1 MMKTAPVVVDARSR
15 SPFRPSFGSNPP
27 LVAGRDAVLDEIA
40 DALDGGPGTAGRASL
55 ITGNRGIGKT
65 VVLNEAEALAR
76 ERSWLV
82 LSETATVGLLDR
94 MTDDGLPELADLL
107 RQAPG
112 SRPRVRGISL
122 PGGLGGL
129 ELDLPEERGPGGL
142 RRQLNTLTDV
152 LDRHGTGLMI
162 TLDEVHARAAR
173 DDVAQLAAVVQHAFR
188 EDRPVAF
195 AAAGLPAAVQDLLTA
210 DVSTFLRRAR
220 RFVLEP
226 LSEVAAEE
234 ALRVPIRDAG
244 REVAD
249 AEVATMARSTLGY
262 PYLVQVIGDRVW
274 RQEPGAP
281 SITAEHVERGV
292 AEAVREAG
300 FALHEP
306 AVNDLSETDRQF
318 IAAMALDDGDSSVAD
333 IGRRLDRDHGY
344 VSRYRSRLIVAGVVE
359 PSRRGYLRFTIP
371 YLREFLRSRPEH
383 L

>member
-1 MMKTAPVVVDARSR
+1 MASR

-27 LVAGRDAVLDEIA
+27 LVVGRDAVLHEFA
-40 DALDGGPGTAGRASL
+40 DALDGPPGSAGRAAL

-82 LSETATVGLLDR
+82 LSETATVGVIER
-94 MTDDGLPELADLL
+94 ITTDGLPELADLL
-107 RQAPG
+107 RQAPA

-122 PGGLGGL
+122 PAGLGGVEL
-129 ELDLPEERGPGGL
+129 ELPAERGPGGL
-142 RRQLNTLTDV
+142 RRQLNALTEV
-152 LDRHGTGLMI
+152 LDEHGTGIMI

-173 DDVAQLAAVVQHAFR
+173 DDVSQLAAVVQHAFR

-195 AAAGLPAAVQDLLTA
+195 AAAGLPAAVQDLLTS

-226 LSEVAAEE
+226 LSPVAAEE
-234 ALRVPIRDAG
+234 ALRVPIREHG
-244 REVAD
+244 REVGD
-249 AEVATMARSTLGY
+249 EQVAAMAAATRGY

-274 RQEPGAP
+274 RQDP
-281 SITAEHVERGV
+281 SSAVITADHVARGV
-292 AEAVREAG
+292 REAIREAG

-318 IAAMALDDGDSSVAD
+318 LVAMAVDGDESSIAD
-333 IGRRLDRDHGY
+333 IQQRLGRDHGY

-371 YLREFLRSRPEH
+371 YLAEFLRSRADQY
-383 L
+383 

>member
-1 MMKTAPVVVDARSR
+1 MMKTQVVSRR

-27 LVAGRDAVLDEIA
+27 LVAGRDAVLDELA
-40 DALDGGPGTAGRASL
+40 EALDAGPGAAGRAAL

-82 LSETATVGLLDR
+82 LSETATVGLVDR
-94 MTDDGLPELADLL
+94 ITADGLPELADLL
-107 RQAPG
+107 RQAPA

-122 PGGLGGL
+122 PAGLGGV
-129 ELDLPEERGPGGL
+129 DFQLPDDQGPGGL
-142 RRQLNTLTDV
+142 RRQLNALTDL
-152 LDRHGTGLMI
+152 LDAHDTGIMI

-173 DDVAQLAAVVQHAFR
+173 DDVAQLAATVQHAFR

-226 LSEVAAEE
+226 LSPVAAEE
-234 ALRVPIRDAG
+234 ALRVPITEAG
-244 REVAD
+244 RSVDD
-249 AEVATMARSTLGY
+249 AVVATMAEATYGY
-262 PYLVQVIGDRVW
+262 PYLVQVIGDRAW
-274 RQEPGAP
+274 RQEPGAS
-281 SITAEHVERGV
+281 SITPEHAARGI

-318 IAAMALDDGDSSVAD
+318 LLAMARDEGESSIAD
-333 IGRRLDRDHGY
+333 VQRRLDRDHGY
-344 VSRYRSRLIVAGVVE
+344 VSRYRARLVVAGIVE
-359 PSRRGYLRFTIP
+359 PSRRGYLRFTLP
-371 YLREFLRSRPEH
+371 YLREFLRSLPDYE
-383 L
+383 

>member
-1 MMKTAPVVVDARSR
+1 MNAGGVASR

-27 LVAGRDAVLDEIA
+27 LVVGRDAVLDELA
-40 DALDGGPGTAGRASL
+40 DALDGPPGSAGRAAL

-76 ERSWLV
+76 ERGWLV
-82 LSETATVGLLDR
+82 LSETATDGLVDR
-94 MTDDGLPELADLL
+94 ITADGLPELADLL
-107 RQAPG
+107 RQSPA

-122 PGGLGGL
+122 PGGLGGVD
-129 ELDLPEERGPGGL
+129 LDLPQEQGPGGL
-142 RRQLNTLTDV
+142 RRQLNAITDL
-152 LDRHGTGLMI
+152 LDEHDTGIMI
-162 TLDEVHARAAR
+162 TIDEVHARGAR

-226 LSEVAAEE
+226 LSPVAAEE
-234 ALRVPIRDAG
+234 ALRVPIIEAG
-244 REVAD
+244 RQVGPDEVARM
-249 AEVATMARSTLGY
+249 AEATYGY
-262 PYLVQVIGDRVW
+262 PYLVQVVGDRAW
-274 RQEPGAP
+274 RQDP
-281 SITAEHVERGV
+281 SSEAITADHVARGIDD
-292 AEAVREAG
+292 AVREAG

-306 AVNDLSETDRQF
+306 AVNDLSDTDRKF
-318 IAAMALDDGDSSVAD
+318 LAAMAVDTTGESAISD
-333 IGRRLDRDHGY
+333 IEARLDRDHGY

-371 YLREFLRSRPEH
+371 YLAEFLRARVDY

>member
-1 MMKTAPVVVDARSR
+1 MMKAQVVSRR

-27 LVAGRDAVLDEIA
+27 LVAGRDAVLDELA
-40 DALDGGPGTAGRASL
+40 EALDAGPGAAGRAAL

-82 LSETATVGLLDR
+82 LSETATVGLVDR
-94 MTDDGLPELADLL
+94 ITADGLPELADLL
-107 RQAPG
+107 RQAPA

-122 PGGLGGL
+122 PAGLGGV
-129 ELDLPEERGPGGL
+129 DFQLPDDQGPGGL
-142 RRQLNTLTDV
+142 RRQLNALTDL
-152 LDRHGTGLMI
+152 LDAHDTGIMI

-173 DDVAQLAAVVQHAFR
+173 DDVAQLAATVQHAFR

-226 LSEVAAEE
+226 LSPVAAEE
-234 ALRVPIRDAG
+234 ALRVPIAEAG
-244 REVAD
+244 RNVDD
-249 AEVATMARSTLGY
+249 AVVATMAEATYGY
-262 PYLVQVIGDRVW
+262 PYLVQVIGDRAW
-274 RQEPGAP
+274 RQEPGAS
-281 SITAEHVERGV
+281 SITPAHAARGI

-318 IAAMALDDGDSSVAD
+318 LLAMARDEGESSIAD
-333 IGRRLDRDHGY
+333 VQRRLDRDHGY
-344 VSRYRSRLIVAGVVE
+344 VSRYRARLVVAGIVE
-359 PSRRGYLRFTIP
+359 PSRRGYLRFTLP
-371 YLREFLRSRPEH
+371 YLREFLRSLPDYE
-383 L
+383 